1 MIGRPPDSSTHKS
14 KAALLFIRSQVSS
27 KIEGHI
33 MFYSVCQNQFQE
45 SGPLGE
51 VALPIFAEIIFG
63 IRSRSQGSGAHASAD
78 SENFVHLEDDRSAF
92 VLRELSLGIFQVP
105 NHRSEKLLRFGQMRR
120 GKRKTKSRKLKP
132 QRTERLRTA
141 DWGTADHC
149 QKLNGSF

>member
-92 VLRELSLGIFQVP
+92 VLREFPFWIFQVP
-105 NHRSEKLLRFGQMRR
+105 SHRSEKLLRFSQIYSDLVRCGE
-120 GKRKTKSRKLKP
+120 GNVK
-132 QRTERLRTA
+132 
-141 DWGTADHC
+141 
-149 QKLNGSF
+149 QK